1 MKIFWLILAG
11 IGIVVAAFFLWR
23 HDFDKAFVVAALG
36 MVAWLLNYRARMKE
50 IVAVADLA
58 DENNENDESYENQ
71 GDEEEDVDDH

>member
-23 HDFDKAFVVAALG
+23 HDIDKAFVIAALG

-50 IVAVADLA
+50 IVRAADLA
-58 DENNENDESYENQ
+58 DESDQNL
-71 GDEEEDVDDH
+71 GDEEEDVEDY

>member
-11 IGIVVAAFFLWR
+11 VGIVVAAFFLWR

-36 MVAWLLNYRARMKE
+36 MVAWLLNYRARMRE

-58 DENNENDESYENQ
+58 DENNENDEYR